1 MIKKYQVRLFVKTD
15 DGKSK
20 RIEHITTIYAESKE
34 AAEIWADKLR
44 IDFKCD
50 SYEIYQIPKNSKK
63 TRINIDNDLIEM
75 ALNVMQRESK
85 LFGNLIEKI
94 LYNDNMESIDKLI
107 AYVIR
112 RGISDMEHTISL
124 FEEHD
129 DEVKYHEL

>member
-1 MIKKYQVRLFVKTD
+1 MIKYQVRLFVKTD

-63 TRINIDNDLIEM
+63 TRINIDNDIIASVLVDLQSFFT
-75 ALNVMQRESK
+75 ALSNSLNNLSSNAMQ
-85 LFGNLIEKI
+85 I
-94 LYNDNMESIDKLI
+94 LTL
-107 AYVIR
+107 
-112 RGISDMEHTISL
+112 
-124 FEEHD
+124 
-129 DEVKYHEL
+129 